1 MNKKES
7 MNLFLAAILLAGWIA
22 VLFVGVSYLIPIS
35 KPALGVF
42 IAVWLLVTMYLIA

>member
-22 VLFVGVSYLIPIS
+22 VLFVGVNYLMSIS
-35 KPALGVF
+35 KLVLGFF
-42 IAVWLLVTMYLIA
+42 IVIWLLVTMYFVA